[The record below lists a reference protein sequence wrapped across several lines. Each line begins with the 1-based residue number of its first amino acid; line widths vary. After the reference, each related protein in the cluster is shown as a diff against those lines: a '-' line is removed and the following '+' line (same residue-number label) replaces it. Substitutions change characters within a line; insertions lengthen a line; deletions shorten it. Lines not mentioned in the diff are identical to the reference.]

1 VTSPV
6 WPAELREWIREHTPR
21 LLAVARGFASGEV
34 EAEDILQEVWWRA
47 ARRAADRAPGVP
59 LGAWLVAVTL
69 NVGRDHQRREQRRAR
84 LFQLWGAKSEATPP
98 PADPVHEGSRLW
110 RVVGALPR
118 LQREVVILR
127 IIEELSVEETAT
139 MLGRAEGTV
148 KASLSR
154 AMARLRREVEVYEEP
169 GGVSLHEPR
178 RGVSPSM

>member
-21 LLAVARGFASGEV
+21 LLAVARGFASGET

-47 ARRAADRAPGVP
+47 ARRACDRAPGVP

-69 NVGRDHQRREQRRAR
+69 NVGRDHRRRSERRRR
-84 LFQLWGAKSEATPP
+84 LFLLWGGEGQVAPP
-98 PADPVHEGSRLW
+98 PADPIHEGSRLW
-110 RVVGALPR
+110 SVVGSLPR

-127 IIEELSVEETAT
+127 VIEELSTEATAT

-154 AMARLRREVEVYEEP
+154 AMEKLRKELGEGRADVE
-169 GGVSLHEPR
+169 R
-178 RGVSPSM
+178 R